1 MVSVCFGREWIP
13 LRRNERIFSEWR
25 GVLWNKLECGEMRRN
40 DGCLSGL
47 ETNGAFLDG
56 LESNRTRWN
65 FAERTGMLWDGV
77 K

>member
-1 MVSVCFGREWIP
+1 M
-13 LRRNERIFSEWR
+13 
-25 GVLWNKLECGEMRRN
+25 NKLECGEMRRN

-47 ETNGAFLDG
+47 QTNGAFLDG

-65 FAERTGMLWDGV
+65 CAERTGMLWDGV